1 MSTLPDTPT
10 PELLA
15 AVDLGSN
22 SFHMVVAQATAGD
35 LRPIDRLKEPVRL
48 AAGLDERL
56 LLGEAAIAAAVRC
69 LERFGQRLRDVPA
82 GGVRAVAT
90 STLRRASNREAVLE
104 RFSRA
109 LGQPIEVISGRE
121 EARLIY
127 LGVSHSVADVPGRR
141 LVVDIGGGSTE
152 CIVGEHFTPL
162 RAESLE
168 MGCVGYTQRFFDS
181 GAISRAALREAITA
195 AHQELEPVER
205 QFRAAGWRSAVGSS
219 GTIEAV
225 ADILRAWRG
234 EPSITPV
241 GLEALAKE
249 VVQAGHSRKLDLPG
263 LKSERAPV
271 LTAGVAILSAV
282 FEALHVREM
291 TTATGALREGVLY
304 DLLGRHRHEDVRDRT
319 VELLADRH
327 RLDAVQA
334 ARVQATALDL
344 FEQVRG
350 PWGLAADDGRWLAWA
365 ARLHELGLA
374 IAWTGYHKHGA
385 YILQNADMPGFSRD
399 DQALLAE
406 LVRLHRKKPG
416 GVLRDLPPTRVTRVL
431 RLAVLL
437 RLAVVLHRGRSE
449 QPVPVPTL
457 EARSTG
463 AKLRFP
469 GGWLADHPLTAAD
482 LAGEVDEL
490 RDADF
495 ELKLAADDR

>member
-1 MSTLPDTPT
+1 MST

-22 SFHMVVAQATAGD
+22 SFHMVVAQAAGGD

-56 LLGEAAIAAAVRC
+56 MLGETAIAAAVRC

-90 STLRRASNREAVLE
+90 STLRRAVNRDAVID
-104 RFSRA
+104 RFAQA
-109 LGQPIEVISGRE
+109 LGQPIEIVSGRE

-168 MGCVGYTQRFFDS
+168 MGCVVFTQRFFDS
-181 GAISRAALREAITA
+181 GAIGRGELRDAITA
-195 AHQELEPVER
+195 ARQEIEPIER
-205 QFRAAGWRSAVGSS
+205 PFRATGWRSAVGSS

-225 ADILRAWRG
+225 AEILRAWRG
-234 EPSITPV
+234 DPTITPA
-241 GLEALAKE
+241 GLEALAKALL
-249 VVQAGHSRKLDLPG
+249 QAGHHRKLDLPG
-263 LKSERAPV
+263 LKSDRAPV
-271 LTAGVAILSAV
+271 LAAGVAILSAV
-282 FEALHVREM
+282 FEALQVREM
-291 TTATGALREGVLY
+291 STASGALREGVLY

-319 VELLADRH
+319 VELLVDRH
-327 RLDAVQA
+327 RLDVAQSS
-334 ARVQATALDL
+334 RVHGTALDL
-344 FEQVRG
+344 FEQARE
-350 PWGLAADDGRWLAWA
+350 PWGLGAEDGRWLGWA

-385 YILQNADMPGFSRD
+385 YMLQNADMPGFSRD
-399 DQALLAE
+399 DQGLLAD

-416 GVLRDLPPTRVTRVL
+416 GVLRDLAPARLMRVL

-437 RLAVVLHRGRSE
+437 RLAVVLHRGRSD
-449 QPVPVPTL
+449 QPLPSPHF
-457 EARSTG
+457 EARTSG
-463 AKLRFP
+463 ARLHLP
-469 GGWLADHPLTAAD
+469 AQWLDDHPLTAAD
-482 LAGEVDEL
+482 LASEADEL

-495 ELKLAADDR
+495 ELKLVPVG